1 MEKRVSCRAI
11 IIEEGQIVLM
21 YREKND
27 RIYYTFPGGGIEEN
41 ETLKECVLREV
52 KEEFGIDVIVQKEVY
67 TYEDETTLQH
77 FFMCKWE
84 SGELGSGKG
93 EEFQGNNKGIYI
105 PVLANIDDLN
115 KLPVMPPEIT
125 SQLINDVK
133 KYGVNLNE
141 KITNFYKG
149 QKME

>member
-1 MEKRVSCRAI
+1 
-11 IIEEGQIVLM
+11 
-21 YREKND
+21 
-27 RIYYTFPGGGIEEN
+27 
-41 ETLKECVLREV
+41 
-52 KEEFGIDVIVQKEVY
+52 
-67 TYEDETTLQH
+67 
-77 FFMCKWE
+77 MCKWE

-133 KYGVNLNE
+133 KYGVNRNE
-141 KITNFYKG
+141 KIANFYKG